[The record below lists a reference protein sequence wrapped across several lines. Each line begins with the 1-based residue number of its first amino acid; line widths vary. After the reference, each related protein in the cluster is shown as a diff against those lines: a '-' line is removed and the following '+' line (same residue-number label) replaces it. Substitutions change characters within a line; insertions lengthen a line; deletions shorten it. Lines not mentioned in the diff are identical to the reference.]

1 MARKY
6 NYIYSQLVEDNAD
19 IVGHIAY
26 ALYKEDKIEFISK
39 FKKAHGDTEPSE
51 DDLQPFNDISS
62 SVGSIEKYKF
72 MASCILQAF
81 IDNTLE
87 DTKQDVEDN
96 MNRNHIALIQKA
108 LDPIKPISTARSY
121 LHGIAQSVIGAF
133 VFMLLLCVL
142 VFALN
147 FSNTQYTFTF
157 GEKGDATLQQID
169 KPVHSDATTIVK

>member
-26 ALYKEDKIEFISK
+26 ALYKEYKIEFISK

-108 LDPIKPISTARSY
+108 IDRATATIKSSFAIVVLKSIIFVLNDY
-121 LHGIAQSVIGAF
+121 YCVI
-133 VFMLLLCVL
+133 
-142 VFALN
+142 
-147 FSNTQYTFTF
+147 
-157 GEKGDATLQQID
+157 
-169 KPVHSDATTIVK
+169 